1 MSIEFEWTDEQRA
14 LRELVAGFFSRS
26 PGDQLTEWRRLG
38 TDLSALGLATG
49 EAFGG
54 AGASAVELGIVA
66 EEMGRALYCAPFLA
80 TAGLAMTTLGG
91 CALDPLVK
99 ELLPQ
104 LVDGTLV
111 ATVAL
116 SDVAGRI
123 DLTRPPLTARRS
135 GDGWVLDGSCGRP
148 T

>member
-1 MSIEFEWTDEQRA
+1 MSTEFEWTDEQRA
-14 LRELVAGFFSRS
+14 LREVIAGFFTRS
-26 PGDQLTEWRRLG
+26 SGDGYDRSEWRRLG

-54 AGASAVELGIVA
+54 SGASAVELGIVA

-80 TAGLAMTTLGG
+80 TAGLAMPTLGG

-104 LVDGTLV
+104 LVAATLV
-111 ATVAL
+111 PPAPLLPAP
-116 SDVAGRI
+116 R
-123 DLTRPPLTARRS
+123 PLT
-135 GDGWVLDGSCGRP
+135 P
-148 T
+148 PP